1 MEFKLDQIVEPV
13 SVFNPLSFRLGF
25 FENAL
30 QILFVNTIM
39 PSYTDIL
46 WNITSRFK
54 ITMVRLVSS
63 ILISVSFDNVSMLGI
78 PKWIVELL
86 PFQFVL

>member
-1 MEFKLDQIVEPV
+1 MEFELDQIVEPL

-30 QILFVNTIM
+30 QILFVNTIL
-39 PSYTDIL
+39 PSYTGTL
-46 WNITSRFK
+46 LNIISRFK
-54 ITMVRLVSS
+54 ITMVRLVTS
-63 ILISVSFDNVSMLGI
+63 ILISVSFYNVSMLGI
-78 PKWIVELL
+78 PKWIVKLL